1 MLSATIREDETCP
14 RLCGLLER
22 RSYGATITAAGFPG
36 KEQNQKT
43 EQYPNQPAHNGK
55 PPSVLW
61 DSRKRIAAS
70 VSWVHWSCEFLR
82 KRGAISEIRKSLPVR
97 GPRWRRPYCTMIVPV
112 IMG

>member
-1 MLSATIREDETCP
+1 ASGINQIVCSLSGIAGGVTGEEDSVS
-14 RLCGLLER
+14 RI
-22 RSYGATITAAGFPG
+22 SG
-36 KEQNQKT
+36 KEQDHETGQH
-43 EQYPNQPAHNGK
+43 PNQPARNGE